1 MISATAAVRPPRVL
15 SGIQPTAD
23 SFHVGN
29 YLGALRQWVDLQAT
43 HQTFYSIVDLHAIT
57 ADWDPPLLRKRTRV
71 AAAQL
76 LALGIDP
83 ERSTLF
89 VQSQVPA
96 HTQLTW
102 VLECLTGFGEAGR
115 MTQFKDKSQKG
126 GADRSSVGLFTYPI
140 LQAAD
145 ILAYQAD
152 AVPVGEDQRQHLELT
167 RNLAQRFNSRFGP
180 TLTVPEPYILKT
192 TAKIYDLSEP
202 SAKMSKSSPG
212 GALDLLA
219 PVATSMKKIKSAV
232 TDTGREVRY
241 DEAEKPGVSNLLS
254 LLSVF
259 TGTSVPDLEVQYQGR
274 GYGDLKK
281 DLAEAFAAFVTPLQ
295 QQVAVYLDDPGE
307 LDRVLAAGAARA
319 RQVADGTVAAVFDKV
334 GLLQG

>member
-1 MISATAAVRPPRVL
+1 
-15 SGIQPTAD
+15 
-23 SFHVGN
+23 
-29 YLGALRQWVDLQAT
+29 
-43 HQTFYSIVDLHAIT
+43 
-57 ADWDPPLLRKRTRV
+57 
-71 AAAQL
+71 
-76 LALGIDP
+76 
-83 ERSTLF
+83 
-89 VQSQVPA
+89 
-96 HTQLTW
+96 